1 MGNTSTHFRFHKLP
15 DAGATAEHVSARC
28 TKDLTRT
35 HERFDAVCIPVRVKP
50 KRVTFSTTAQ
60 LCIYERT

>member
-1 MGNTSTHFRFHKLP
+1 MGNTSSHFRFHKLR
-15 DAGATAEHVSARC
+15 DAGDEDVSAPC

-50 KRVTFSTTAQ
+50 KRVTFSTTPQ